1 MRCLNETGYIHNK
14 LRTMVCSFLVKD
26 VLADWRIG
34 EKFFANQLIDYD
46 ISLNNGGWQWT
57 GSTGTDPRG
66 EPRIYNPVLQSS
78 KLDPDCDFILKWLPE
93 LQDVKRTHIHDWEKY
108 HHIYEGKV
116 NYPNPIFSHYKQ
128 SDKAKKMFID
138 CYYEFSK
145 KNEKNNGG
153 NNTYTS
159 GFNKDENKSKCIKKN
174 NNYYNNDN
182 NNNNDKN
189 NKGN

>member
-1 MRCLNETGYIHNK
+1 MTHLCCFYFKKKVLCPTVFYPHNYGSRPK
-14 LRTMVCSFLVKD
+14 KSAHQALKNIKYWRTNTNF
-26 VLADWRIG
+26 
-34 EKFFANQLIDYD
+34 LIDYD

-128 SDKAKKMFID
+128 SDKAKK
-138 CYYEFSK
+138 CS
-145 KNEKNNGG
+145 
-153 NNTYTS
+153 
-159 GFNKDENKSKCIKKN
+159 
-174 NNYYNNDN
+174 
-182 NNNNDKN
+182 
-189 NKGN
+189 

>member
-34 EKFFANQLIDYD
+34 EKYFANQLIDYD

-66 EPRIYNPVLQSS
+66 ELRIYNPKMQSE

-93 LQDVKRTHIHDWEKY
+93 LQGVKKAHIHDWEKY
-108 HHIYEGKV
+108 HHIYQGEV
-116 NYPNPIFSHYKQ
+116 NYTSPIFSHYGQ
-128 SDKAKKMFID
+128 SDIAKKMFRD
-138 CYYEFSK
+138 CQYYKPSK
-145 KNEKNNGG
+145 QNQNDRNNNEY
-153 NNTYTS
+153 NNTYNN
-159 GFNKDENKSKCIKKN
+159 GFNN
-174 NNYYNNDN
+174 
-182 NNNNDKN
+182 
-189 NKGN
+189 